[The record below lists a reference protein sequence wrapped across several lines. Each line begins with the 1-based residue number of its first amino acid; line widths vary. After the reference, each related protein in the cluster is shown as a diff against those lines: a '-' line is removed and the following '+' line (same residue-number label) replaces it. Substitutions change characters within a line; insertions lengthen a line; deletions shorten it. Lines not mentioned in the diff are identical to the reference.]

1 MKKIL
6 ILFLLLLNLH
16 VITSSGDLS
25 VGFGTISAQTM
36 LEEQLQEVVVTG
48 SLYVDCDLC
57 RGSVVR
63 ADLEF
68 HKQYDCPE
76 RTIICDFCH
85 VSYKA
90 YEGHSCNGVGDSG
103 GNGGPSG
110 GSGGGSGGGG
120 GSSGG
125 GTGGNSSS
133 GNTGQKPLDPPN
145 DPSRNITIDDLKKKN
160 GVKLVKDN
168 KYMPD
173 KLHPQTRKWECVA
186 RAYAFILEMGG
197 FNYDTAFNR
206 MDDIAKQKG
215 IDFRY
220 NGILP
225 EYLTTFFED
234 YCTVEMEEFD
244 PPVVESY
251 INQGIPVG
259 VVALDPNRHM
269 VTVIGYD
276 NDFYYTSAGNNKGHA
291 TIYPKGEFYKHGNSY
306 RIIKINISK

>member
-16 VITSSGDLS
+16 VITGHGDLS

-48 SLYVDCDLC
+48 SLYVDCDWC

-68 HKQYDCPE
+68 HKQYDCPG

-120 GSSGG
+120 GSFGG
-125 GTGGNSSS
+125 GTGGSSSS

-186 RAYAFILEMGG
+186 RAYAFILEMGE

-215 IDFRY
+215 RDFEFE
-220 NGILP
+220 GIYP
-225 EYLTTFFED
+225 DETTTFFED
-234 YCTVEMEEFD
+234 YCNVEKEEFE
-244 PPVVESY
+244 PSVVESH
-251 INQGIPVG
+251 IDQGIPVA
-259 VVALDPNRHM
+259 VVSCTIPPHM
-269 VTVIGYD
+269 VTIIGYD
-276 NDFYYTSAGNNKGHA
+276 NNFYYAAAGNNKGNA
-291 TIYPKGEFYKHGNSY
+291 TVYPKGDFYIHGYSYSIFKINFYK
-306 RIIKINISK
+306 

>member
-16 VITSSGDLS
+16 VITGHGDLS

-36 LEEQLQEVVVTG
+36 LEEQLEEVVVTG

-63 ADLEF
+63 ADLEY
-68 HKQYDCPE
+68 HKQNDCPG
-76 RTIICDFCH
+76 RTIICEFCH
-85 VSYKA
+85 MSYKA

-125 GTGGNSSS
+125 NGGSSSS

-186 RAYAFILEMGG
+186 RSYAFIIEMGG

-225 EYLTTFFED
+225 KELTTFFED

-276 NDFYYTSAGNNKGHA
+276 NDFYYTSAGNNNGHA

-306 RIIKINISK
+306 RIIKINLNK